1 MKPIFLIAIAFF
13 VINTSF
19 AQKWELGTDGGV
31 VFNTIPS
38 FTNATSLIRPSKLSL
53 TGDVKLIRNFKKWQ
67 LGIEGSALR
76 LTYINNGVYLP
87 LTNDNIPG
95 PFSKN
100 SDYKTIILANPA
112 VPVTIFANKIF
123 IHKNQLQMYAG
134 LSAGYAY
141 LSQTFS
147 YPSNFY
153 FVHVHNEGDGY
164 TFGFH
169 VGGTYYLTKHIGLNG
184 EIDANYIHLHYS
196 KWNGFNENVHSYY
209 VFAFP
214 ATLGIRYRF

>member
-1 MKPIFLIAIAFF
+1 MKPIILTAIAC
-13 VINTSF
+13 ITISAAY

-31 VFNTIPS
+31 VFNSVPS
-38 FTNATSLIRPSKLSL
+38 YTNATSLIRPSKLSL
-53 TGDVKLIRNFKKWQ
+53 IGDVKLIRNFKKWQ

-76 LTYINNGVYLP
+76 LTYINNGFYWP
-87 LTNDNIPG
+87 LTNEYIPG
-95 PFSKN
+95 PLTTN

-123 IHKNQLQMYAG
+123 INKNRLQVYAG
-134 LSAGYAY
+134 LSVGYTY

-153 FVHVHNEGDGY
+153 LVHIHNEGDGY

-169 VGGTYYLTKHIGLNG
+169 MGGTYYLTKHIGLNG
-184 EIDANYIHLHYS
+184 EIDADYIHLHYS
-196 KWNGFNENVHSYY
+196 NWNGFNSNVHSYH

-214 ATLGIRYRF
+214 ATLGIRYRI